1 VSQANVEIVK
11 RLADAFSGGDLE
23 IIADLV
29 TPDFEWLPAISE
41 AFGGSG
47 YRGREAFEEWV
58 VDIRNAFGEI
68 RPLGEEFR
76 DLGDRV
82 LMLGRIDG
90 QGKGSGV
97 PVGAPLGW
105 VVDFRG
111 EKVSRIRAYLDHAE
125 ALRAAGLAE

>member
-1 VSQANVEIVK
+1 VSQENVEVVT
-11 RLADAFSGGDLE
+11 RLSDAFGRADLE
-23 IIADLV
+23 GIAALV
-29 TPDFEWLPAISE
+29 TEDFEWVPAISG
-41 AFGGSG
+41 AFGGSS
-47 YRGREAFEEWV
+47 YRGRAGFLKWFA
-58 VDIRNAFGEI
+58 DLRNTFGEI

-97 PVGAPLGW
+97 PVDAPLGW

-111 EKVSRIRAYLDHAE
+111 RLVSRIRAYLDHDD
-125 ALRAAGLAE
+125 ALKAAGLEE